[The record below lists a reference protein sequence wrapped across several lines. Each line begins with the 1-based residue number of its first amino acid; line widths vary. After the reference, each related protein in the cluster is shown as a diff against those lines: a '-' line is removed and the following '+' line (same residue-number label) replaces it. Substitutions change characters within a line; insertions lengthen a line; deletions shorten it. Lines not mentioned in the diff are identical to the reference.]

1 MFKQMKN
8 ILTKIENIKKLQNSQ
23 LIIIIENYKV
33 KKDIIYKKLLLKKHH
48 RFANFIN
55 SYSHR

>member
-1 MFKQMKN
+1 MKN